1 MLVELHVFS
10 GRPNPRWELDAVP
23 ADALPELQRD
33 LEQSKQAPPIPPAL
47 GYSGFSYVSNDQ
59 PVVVYD
65 GYVRL
70 PGNVLDDPAF
80 TIERFL
86 LDQLPNEYELLR
98 DRIVAQLH
106 RSRRR

>member
-1 MLVELHVFS
+1 MRVELHVFS
-10 GRPNPRWELDAVP
+10 GRPNPQWELDAP
-23 ADALPELQRD
+23 HANALAELQRD
-33 LEQSKQAPPIPPAL
+33 LEPSNHTPSIPPAL
-47 GYSGFSYVSNDQ
+47 GYSGFSYVSNGR

-70 PGNVLDDPAF
+70 PGDVLDDPAC

-86 LDQLPNEYELLR
+86 LDQLPDEYQLLR

-106 RSRRR
+106 RSRRQ

>member
-10 GRPNPRWELDAVP
+10 GRPNPRWELDALHT
-23 ADALPELQRD
+23 DALAELQRD
-33 LEQSKQAPPIPPAL
+33 LKPSTQAPSIPPAL
-47 GYSGFSYVSNDQ
+47 GYSGFSYVSDDR

-70 PGNVLDDPAF
+70 PGKVLDDPAF

-86 LDQLPNEYELLR
+86 LDQLPDEHALLR

-106 RSRRR
+106 RSRRS